1 MRLTKVFDK
10 LALSK
15 APLTVSQGSSSSSK
29 TWSHLQL
36 FYLKA
41 KKHDNKLFSITSESL
56 PHLKKGAMRDF
67 FNMLKQEG
75 VYSEKFHNK
84 TEAYYE
90 VNKSIIEF
98 FSVDNPEKARGPR
111 RDYLYINECDRI
123 PFDTFVNLEMRT
135 NEQTFLDYNPVRE
148 FWVHDN
154 VIGKEAYEY
163 QYIHST
169 YKDNDQLNAKIVK
182 SIEALQSI
190 DENKWR
196 VFGLGELGYSD
207 AIIHKNIK
215 TCRTLPDGDNCAY
228 GLDFGYNHP
237 TSLIKCLESDGQYYS
252 DELLYES
259 FLTNSQLI
267 ERLKLLIPNKQKEI
281 FADSARPEQIQEI
294 KLAGFNIKAA
304 NKDVKKGIDSVQTKN
319 PIVTERSVN
328 LIKERK
334 NYMWKCN
341 RDGQVLDE
349 PVKFMDDAVDAE
361 RYCIHS
367 WTKAEIKRHK
377 PLCYSVDRK

>member
-1 MRLTKVFDK
+1 MKMTSVFDK

-41 KKHDNKLFSITSESL
+41 KKHDNKIFSIVSESL

-67 FNMLKQEG
+67 FNMLKNEG
-75 VYSEKFHNK
+75 IYSEKFHNK
-84 TEAYYE
+84 TEGYYE

-98 FSVDNPEKARGPR
+98 FSVDDSDKARGPR

-123 PFDTFVNLEMRT
+123 PFDTFMNLEMRT
-135 NEQTFLDYNPVRE
+135 NIQTYIDYNPVRE
-148 FWVHDN
+148 FWVHEN
-154 VIGKEAYEY
+154 IIGKDAYEY
-163 QYIHST
+163 NYIHST
-169 YKDNDQLNAKIVK
+169 YKDNDQLNQKTIK

-190 DENKWR
+190 DANKWR

-207 AIIHKNIK
+207 AIIHKNIR
-215 TCRTLPDGDNCAY
+215 TCKELPNSDNCAY

-237 TSLIKCLESDGQYYS
+237 TALIKCVESDGVYYS

-259 FLTNSQLI
+259 HLTNSQLI
-267 ERLKLLIPNKQKEI
+267 ERLKILIPNRRKEI

-294 KLAGFNIKAA
+294 KLAGFNIHQA

-319 PIVTERSVN
+319 PIVTERSLN

-334 NYMWKCN
+334 NYFWKSTK
-341 RDGQVLDE
+341 DGKILDE
-349 PVKFMDDAVDAE
+349 PVKILDDAVDAE

-367 WTKAEIKRHK
+367 WTKADIKRMTPRGFGMK
-377 PLCYSVDRK
+377 I